1 MPSLDDDTDD
11 TATAVSPT
19 LPRIVV
25 VVVGKIAILLL
36 LLLLFFLR
44 VQCRSFEGRSESFA
58 CLTETHH
65 KASSFNKHTQYECV
79 CKKVDFLHTESKS
92 YFFTIF
98 GKYYVHTYVGY
109 VGKNTHIHKCTPIK
123 IVH

>member
-25 VVVGKIAILLL
+25 VVGKIAILL

-58 CLTETHH
+58 CLTETPH
-65 KASSFNKHTQYECV
+65 KASSFTKHTQYECV

-92 YFFTIF
+92 CIFCYFWEVLRTYLR
-98 GKYYVHTYVGY
+98 KVNTLHTQMYPY
-109 VGKNTHIHKCTPIK
+109 NK

>member
-19 LPRIVV
+19 LPRIV

-58 CLTETHH
+58 CLTETPH

-92 YFFTIF
+92 YFLLFLGST
-98 GKYYVHTYVGY
+98 TYIP
-109 VGKNTHIHKCTPIK
+109 T
-123 IVH
+123 